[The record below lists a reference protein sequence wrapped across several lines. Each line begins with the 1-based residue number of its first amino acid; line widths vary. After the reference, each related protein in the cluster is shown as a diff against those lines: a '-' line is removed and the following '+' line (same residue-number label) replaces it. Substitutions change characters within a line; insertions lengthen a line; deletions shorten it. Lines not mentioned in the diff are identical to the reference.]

1 MLQSNRKGG
10 PRVGSSRPE
19 TRPFVKETLPIRGQS
34 VSVEGVPSQARG
46 TPLPKP
52 ALDLKPK
59 KAKRES
65 SLLGLVVPKFGRK
78 KEGRAPAPPS
88 GLALR
93 ETAPMFRP
101 DPTLE
106 VSQSDIVL
114 DSSTQELDV
123 ADLSIDASQSTSF
136 SPATHRPPRS
146 RRHGPWVVWGLV
158 GGAWCVMIA
167 LALLAVEDSSKSS
180 MRADAAV
187 RVTHE
192 QATMGAITAE
202 EHASEARMPSLETTA
217 PAAQALKD
225 EAAAKP
231 QLEAAAVG
239 ALNPASTALGESEK
253 PALAKRE
260 QAARTAKRST
270 VEKRRA
276 AKRKHKA
283 QFQKRHKKK
292 KTRHAKRR
300 AKKG

>member
-52 ALDLKPK
+52 AADLKPK
-59 KAKRES
+59 KPKRES
-65 SLLGLVVPKFGRK
+65 SLLGLVVPSLGRK

-88 GLALR
+88 GGHAVR

-106 VSQSDIVL
+106 VSQSDLML

-123 ADLSIDASQSTSF
+123 ADISLDAGQSISL
-136 SPATHRPPRS
+136 PPVTKRRA

-167 LALLAVEDSSKSS
+167 LALLAVEDSSKNPT
-180 MRADAAV
+180 RADAAM

-192 QATMGAITAE
+192 QAAMGAVTAPEAAQEASAPVLAATAQAPVQAAE
-202 EHASEARMPSLETTA
+202 EPAQESA
-217 PAAQALKD
+217 PAALNQASL
-225 EAAAKP
+225 
-231 QLEAAAVG
+231 
-239 ALNPASTALGESEK
+239 TLGGSDK
-253 PALAKRE
+253 PALGQGEDAPRNKQSALAK
-260 QAARTAKRST
+260 K
-270 VEKRRA
+270 RA

-283 QFQKRHKKK
+283 QFQKRNRHKKS
-292 KTRHAKRR
+292 RHAKHR

>member
-1 MLQSNRKGG
+1 
-10 PRVGSSRPE
+10 
-19 TRPFVKETLPIRGQS
+19 
-34 VSVEGVPSQARG
+34 
-46 TPLPKP
+46 
-52 ALDLKPK
+52 
-59 KAKRES
+59 
-65 SLLGLVVPKFGRK
+65 
-78 KEGRAPAPPS
+78 
-88 GLALR
+88 
-93 ETAPMFRP
+93 MFRP

-123 ADLSIDASQSTSF
+123 ADLSIDASQSMSL
-136 SPATHRPPRS
+136 PPETHRPPRS

-180 MRADAAV
+180 MRADGAV

-192 QATMGAITAE
+192 QAAMGAVTAE
-202 EHASEARMPSLETTA
+202 DPAPEARMPSLETTA
-217 PAAQALKD
+217 PAAQALKA
-225 EAAAKP
+225 EEAAKP
-231 QLEAAAVG
+231 VLEAAAVG
-239 ALNPASTALGESEK
+239 ALNPASTALGESDK
-253 PALAKRE
+253 PALAKSDE
-260 QAARTAKRST
+260 AQPAKQST

-292 KTRHAKRR
+292 TRHAKHR